1 VDTTQDSAFA
11 VLDYVSI
18 SDHRLTFTSAWYSW
32 YAIQYVNI
40 TIRDDDLIEGS
51 EDFTATLTSLSPL
64 ATLGTISTTRITI
77 LDNDGNRFEDI
88 PHFT

>member
-1 VDTTQDSAFA
+1 MDTTPDSAFA
-11 VLDYVSI
+11 VLDYVPI
-18 SDHRLTFTSAWYSW
+18 SDHRLTFTSAGNT
-32 YAIQYVNI
+32 IQYVNI

>member
-1 VDTTQDSAFA
+1 MDTTQDSAFA

-18 SDHRLTFTSAWYSW
+18 SDHRLTFTSAGNT
-32 YAIQYVNI
+32 IQYVNI

>member
-1 VDTTQDSAFA
+1 MDTTQDSAFA

-18 SDHRLTFTSAWYSW
+18 IDHRLTFTSAW

-40 TIRDDDLIEGS
+40 TIRDDDLTEGS